1 MTNTIIRN
9 KSAFPLNPRML
20 LREQTT
26 QKRGCRA
33 DQTVQSGIASAE
45 FQQKGLDMED
55 KKIIDL
61 FFSRSEQAL
70 TELAKRY
77 GSLLH
82 SVAAHIL
89 STAEDQ
95 EECVNDAYLGTWNS
109 IPPQRPDYLK
119 AYVCRITRNCALKR
133 SRYNSAERRCR
144 ESETALEELEE
155 SLSGTDLE
163 QEWAAREL
171 GRELNLF
178 LSKLSREDRT
188 LFLRRYWFSDSVKE
202 IASQRNMTENAVS
215 VRLLRLRGK
224 LKKHLEEQGFQV

>member
-1 MTNTIIRN
+1 MKRKDADRIRQYESSSS
-9 KSAFPLNPRML
+9 KRMF
-20 LREQTT
+20 R
-26 QKRGCRA
+26 
-33 DQTVQSGIASAE
+33 
-45 FQQKGLDMED
+45 QKGIDMED

-70 TELAKRY
+70 TELAARY

-89 STAEDQ
+89 SAAEDQ

-133 SRYNSAERRCR
+133 WRYNSADRRCR
-144 ESETALEELEE
+144 EFETTLEELEE
-155 SLSGTDLE
+155 FLPGTDLE
-163 QEWAAREL
+163 QEWTA
-171 GRELNLF
+171 
-178 LSKLSREDRT
+178 
-188 LFLRRYWFSDSVKE
+188 DSVKE
-202 IASQRNMTENAVS
+202 IASERKMTENAVS

-224 LKKHLEEQGFQV
+224 LKKHLEKQGFQV

>member
-1 MTNTIIRN
+1 MKRKDAERIIQYESSSS
-9 KSAFPLNPRML
+9 KRM
-20 LREQTT
+20 
-26 QKRGCRA
+26 
-33 DQTVQSGIASAE
+33 
-45 FQQKGLDMED
+45 FQQKGIDMED

-70 TELAKRY
+70 TELAARY

-89 STAEDQ
+89 SAAEDQ
-95 EECVNDAYLGTWNS
+95 EECVNDAYS

-133 SRYNSAERRCR
+133 WRYNSADRRCR
-144 ESETALEELEE
+144 EFETTLEELEE
-155 SLSGTDLE
+155 FLPGTDLE
-163 QEWAAREL
+163 QEWTAREL
-171 GRELNLF
+171 GRELNQF
-178 LSKLSREDRT
+178 LSGLSQEDRI

-202 IASQRNMTENAVS
+202 IASERKMTENAVS

-224 LKKHLEEQGFQV
+224 LKKHLEKQGFQV

>member
-1 MTNTIIRN
+1 
-9 KSAFPLNPRML
+9 
-20 LREQTT
+20 
-26 QKRGCRA
+26 
-33 DQTVQSGIASAE
+33 
-45 FQQKGLDMED
+45 MED

-70 TELAKRY
+70 TELAARY

-89 STAEDQ
+89 SAAEDQ

-119 AYVCRITRNCALKR
+119 AYVCRITRNRALKR
-133 SRYNSAERRCR
+133 WRYNSADRRCR
-144 ESETALEELEE
+144 EFETTLEELEE
-155 SLSGTDLE
+155 FLPGTDLE
-163 QEWAAREL
+163 QEWTAREL
-171 GRELNLF
+171 GRELNQF
-178 LSKLSREDRT
+178 LSELSQEDRS

-202 IASQRNMTENAVS
+202 IASERKMTENAVS

-224 LKKHLEEQGFQV
+224 LKKHLEKQGFQV

>member
-1 MTNTIIRN
+1 MKRKDADRIRQYESSSS
-9 KSAFPLNPRML
+9 KRMF
-20 LREQTT
+20 R
-26 QKRGCRA
+26 
-33 DQTVQSGIASAE
+33 
-45 FQQKGLDMED
+45 QKGIDMED

-70 TELAKRY
+70 TELAARY

-89 STAEDQ
+89 SATEDQ

-133 SRYNSAERRCR
+133 WRYNSADRRCR
-144 ESETALEELEE
+144 EFETTLEELEE
-155 SLSGTDLE
+155 FLPGTDLE
-163 QEWAAREL
+163 QEWTAREL
-171 GRELNLF
+171 GRELNQF
-178 LSKLSREDRT
+178 LSELSQEDRI

-202 IASQRNMTENAVS
+202 IASERKMTENAVS

-224 LKKHLEEQGFQV
+224 LKKHLEKQGFQV